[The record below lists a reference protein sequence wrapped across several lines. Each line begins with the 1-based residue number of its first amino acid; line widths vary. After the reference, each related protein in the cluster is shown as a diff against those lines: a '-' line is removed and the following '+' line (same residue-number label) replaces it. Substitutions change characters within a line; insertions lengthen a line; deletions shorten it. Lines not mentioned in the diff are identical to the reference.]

1 MTRAEKAVKEL
12 LEALGQDTTS
22 EGLQETPRRM
32 AAMLS
37 ELCTREEFKFTT
49 FDSKKTSEMI
59 IQSPIH
65 FSSLCAHHCLPFVG
79 TASVAYIP
87 NGRIVGLS
95 KLARAVAYCAKGLQT
110 QEYITTAVADL
121 IEEKLAPIGVGV
133 ILRARHLCMEMRGA
147 KAHDTWTT
155 TSCLRG
161 AFLTL
166 PEVRAEFMAL
176 TRAVSS

>member
-1 MTRAEKAVKEL
+1 MTNPLAERAVADL
-12 LEALGQDTTS
+12 LRALGQDITS
-22 EGLQETPRRM
+22 EGLKDTPRRM
-32 AAMLS
+32 AAMLM
-37 ELCTREEFKFTT
+37 ELCTPEEFNFTT

-59 IQSPIH
+59 VQSPIH
-65 FSSLCAHHCLPFVG
+65 FASLCAHHCLPFVG

-121 IEEKLAPIGVGV
+121 LEEKLSPLGVGV
-133 ILRARHLCMEMRGA
+133 ILRARHLCMEIRGA

-161 AFLTL
+161 ALLKEAET
-166 PEVRAEFMAL
+166 RAEFMAL
-176 TRAVSS
+176 VK